1 MISTSSTARSF
12 SSLLAL
18 VLLIQPALAENW
30 NPRIH
35 VFKRDYVVPRT
46 DERIPRPLK
55 ARANTVTTRQP
66 THIAADSSI
75 LGFEV
80 IGETGV
86 SGQQLF
92 LGSDTKVY
100 VIDKVENNPVTIND
114 HPAWATEYDIET
126 NTYRPLEVKTNT
138 FCAGGS
144 LLGNG
149 EWLNIGGN
157 QAVDY
162 LGVTSASQTGNNTYQ
177 NGDGAFAARVITPGE
192 GAEWYDDPAKDLST
206 RRWYP
211 SLETIETG
219 RIFILGGNQYGG
231 FVNDAAN
238 SNPTYEFWPKAAGE
252 APIESTILKSTLPAN
267 LYPITHLLPTGQILL
282 NINLNA
288 AVLDYK
294 TNTEYPLPGVPHA
307 VRTYPA
313 SAANVM
319 LPLTVANNWTAT
331 VMYCG
336 GSDLQSNQWTS
347 GMALINVPAS
357 DSCISITP
365 ETSNQW
371 VEEDSLPEGRV
382 MGNAILLPDG
392 TIFVAN
398 GANTGVAG
406 YGNDTWVLQDSYAN
420 NPVYSP
426 VIYDPSKPSGSRWSR
441 AGLQDSTVP
450 RMYHST
456 ATLLPDGS
464 VFVTGSN
471 PHPDYS
477 PNAIF
482 PTEYRAERFYP
493 WYFNKRR
500 PQPSGIP
507 TSLTYGGQYFDLE
520 LTAEDLANNIGNAN
534 EIKVVLIKTG
544 FSTHAINFGQRMI
557 ELDHTFTTNTANGLT
572 LHVSQPP
579 PNAAIIQPGPA
590 WFFVV
595 VNGVPSVGVQVMVG
609 SGQIEEQTMLSPEA
623 LPVSTV
629 VTATADQITRNGA
642 VQNAPAMSFVLMLL
656 FTTAAWLIPQL

>member
-1 MISTSSTARSF
+1 MFTH
-12 SSLLAL
+12 L
-18 VLLIQPALAENW
+18 
-30 NPRIH
+30 
-35 VFKRDYVVPRT
+35 
-46 DERIPRPLK
+46 
-55 ARANTVTTRQP
+55 RA
-66 THIAADSSI
+66 
-75 LGFEV
+75 G
-80 IGETGV
+80 TG
-86 SGQQLF
+86 
-92 LGSDTKVY
+92 D
-100 VIDKVENNPVTIND
+100 
-114 HPAWATEYDIET
+114 
-126 NTYRPLEVKTNT
+126 
-138 FCAGGS
+138 
-144 LLGNG
+144 
-149 EWLNIGGN
+149 WLNIGGN
-157 QAVDY
+157 QAVDP

-177 NGDGAFAARVITPGE
+177 DADGAFACRTITPGD
-192 GAEWYDDPAKDLST
+192 GAEWTDDHTKDLTT

-231 FVNDAAN
+231 FVNNAAN
-238 SNPTYEFWPKAAGE
+238 SNPTFEFWPREAGE
-252 APIESTILKSTLPAN
+252 TPIESTILKNTLPAN

-288 AVLDYK
+288 AVLDYH
-294 TNTEYPLPGVPHA
+294 TNTEYPLPAVPHA

-336 GSDLQSNQWTS
+336 GSDLQSDQWTS
-347 GMALINVPAS
+347 GIALINVPAS

-371 VEEDSLPEGRV
+371 VDEDSLPEGRV

-426 VIYDPSKPSGSRWSR
+426 IIYDPSQPSGSRWSR
-441 AGLQDSTVP
+441 VGMKDSTVA

-482 PTEYRAERFYP
+482 PTEYRVERFYP
-493 WYFNKRR
+493 SYYTKRR
-500 PQPSGIP
+500 PEPAGIP
-507 TSLTYGGQYFDLE
+507 TSLTYGGQYFDVT
-520 LTAEDLANNIGNAN
+520 LTSDDLFGNIGNAN
-534 EIKVVLIKTG
+534 AIHVQVVKTG
-544 FSTHAINFGQRMI
+544 FSTHAINFGQRMV
-557 ELDHTFTTNTANGLT
+557 ELDHTFTTNTDGGVT

-579 PNAAIIQPGPA
+579 PNAALLQPGHG
-590 WFFVV
+590 WLFVV
-595 VNGVPSVGVQVMVG
+595 VNGVPSVGVKVMIG
-609 SGQIEEQTMLSPEA
+609 SGQIEAQTMLDIES
-623 LPVSTV
+623 LPQSSI
-629 VTATADQITRNGA
+629 VTATADSTHHNAGSRI
-642 VQNAPAMSFVLMLL
+642 APALSMIFTLL
-656 FTTAAWLIPQL
+656 ITTWFL